1 MLLVGLYKGIALTME
16 TAEST
21 VKELVMTEER
31 AVWSRAGT
39 QRGFHLLDIF
49 LKKVPQY
56 LHKVGE
62 SRSLLGITVPA
73 AQHYTVAAKKRC
85 WFYDTET
92 PSCPT
97 PRLPPTRCPLGQ
109 PIPALGRKAWHP
121 QHTGQVDLL
130 AGCWFVMHLL

>member
-1 MLLVGLYKGIALTME
+1 ME
-16 TAEST
+16 SAEGT
-21 VKELVMTEER
+21 VRELVMIEER

-39 QRGFHLLDIF
+39 QRDFHLLYIF
-49 LKKVPQY
+49 LKKVPQD

-85 WFYDTET
+85 WFYTTEI

-97 PRLPPTRCPLGQ
+97 PQLPPTWCPLAL
-109 PIPALGRKAWHP
+109 PVPALCRKAWSPAHWP
-121 QHTGQVDLL
+121 GGITGRVLVCYALIIPGNKELIQTL
-130 AGCWFVMHLL
+130 